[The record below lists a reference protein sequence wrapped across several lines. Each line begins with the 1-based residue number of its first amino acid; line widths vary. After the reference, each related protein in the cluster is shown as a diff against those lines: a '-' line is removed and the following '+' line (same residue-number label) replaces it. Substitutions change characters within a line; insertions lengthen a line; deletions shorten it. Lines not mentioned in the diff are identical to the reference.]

1 MDCAI
6 VWLRRDLRLGDNTAL
21 HAACTEAK
29 RVVPVFVR
37 DPVLLRAAGEPRRW
51 FLAGALDALSAALRA
66 RGSRL
71 VVCEGRP
78 AEVLPRLARAC
89 KAEAVFFNRDYTPYA
104 KRRDRAVAAALAAIG
119 VRVRSFKDLV
129 LHEEGEVLTRAG
141 VLPRVFAVY
150 QRGWSRLPVDPPLP
164 APALPPLPDALPASM
179 GEAVPSL
186 AASPLSQWWVP
197 SEAGARAALEHFATE
212 LLGRYAAERDFPGS
226 DVTSRLSPHLHV
238 GTISPRTAIARVRA
252 AAQSP
257 TERRGLETFARELCF
272 RDFYMAL
279 LAAIPRLR
287 RHPLNPAF
295 ERVGG
300 SDSGL
305 LAAWQEGRTG
315 YPIVDAGMRQ
325 LAAEGW
331 MHNRVRMI
339 VASFL
344 TKDLLLD
351 YRLGERFFMERL
363 VDGDVANNNA
373 GWQWSASTGVD
384 AQPYFRI
391 FNPVAQGEKFDPRG
405 TYVRRYVPELARV
418 PLAYLHH
425 PWDMPEEVQQASGCC
440 IGQDYPRPIV
450 DHAIARD
457 RALAR
462 YRAAAYGRHPGP

>member
-6 VWLRRDLRLGDNTAL
+6 VWLRRDLRLADNMAL
-21 HAACTEAK
+21 HAACAEAK
-29 RVVPVFVR
+29 HVVPLFVR
-37 DPVLLRAAGEPRRW
+37 DPVLMKAAGEPRRW
-51 FLAGALDALSAALRA
+51 FLAGALAALSVTLRG

-71 VVCEGRP
+71 LVCEGRP
-78 AEVLPRLARAC
+78 AEVLPRLARDC
-89 KAEAVFFNRDYTPYA
+89 GAEAVFFNRDYTPYA
-104 KRRDRAVAAALAAIG
+104 KRRDRTVAAALEAIG

-129 LHEEGEVLTRAG
+129 LHEEGEVLTRNGA
-141 VLPRVFAVY
+141 LPRVFAVY
-150 QRGWSRLPVDPPLP
+150 QRAWSRLPVAEPLP
-164 APALPPLPDALPASM
+164 VPALPPLPEALPTGAH
-179 GEAVPSL
+179 EDVPPP
-186 AASPLSQWWVP
+186 ADSPLAQWWVP
-197 SEAGARAALEHFATE
+197 SEAGALAALERFVTE
-212 LLGRYAAERDFPGS
+212 YLGRYAAERDFPGS
-226 DVTSRLSPHLHV
+226 DVTSRLSPHLHF
-238 GTISPRTAIARVRA
+238 GTISPRTVIARVRT

-272 RDFYMAL
+272 RDFYAAL
-279 LAAIPRLR
+279 LAAIPRLH

-295 ERVGG
+295 EQVGG
-300 SDSGL
+300 RDPEL

-363 VDGDVANNNA
+363 IDGDVANNNA

-425 PWDMPEEVQQASGCC
+425 PWDMPEDVQQASGCR
-440 IGQDYPRPIV
+440 IGQDYSRPIV
-450 DHAIARD
+450 DHALARD

-462 YRAAAYGRHPGP
+462 YRAAAYGRSAS